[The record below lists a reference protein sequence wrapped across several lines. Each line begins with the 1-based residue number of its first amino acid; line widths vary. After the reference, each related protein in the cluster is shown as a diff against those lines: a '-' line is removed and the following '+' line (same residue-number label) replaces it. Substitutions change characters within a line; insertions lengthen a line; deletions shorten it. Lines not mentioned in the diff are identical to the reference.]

1 MGSKQQ
7 KCFDLFIQNDK
18 KGQTNMK
25 NQHITMPALALRGLV
40 IFPGMILHFDI
51 ARDRSINAV
60 EEAIE
65 HNDRRIF
72 LVTQID
78 EDVDEVAA
86 ENLYKTGVVAE
97 IRQTLNTPDG
107 ARRVLVQGLYT
118 AKLCGI
124 SQDDPFLVSDI
135 TPMPA
140 LSDTLSAAE
149 KTAFIRTIHTEF
161 KQYSEMSP
169 RMPIE
174 LYRGI
179 LAEKDL
185 SKLIDLIVFNVY
197 LRVEDKQALLSCLS
211 LRKRAEL
218 LVKFLAKEVDIV
230 RLEQDINEEVK
241 EALDKNQRE
250 FYLREQMRLF
260 PVSSANLT
268 IRSQKRLNIW
278 TRSKNAVLTRIPKKS

>member
-40 IFPGMILHFDI
+40 IFPSMILHFDI

-149 KTAFIRTIHTEF
+149 KTAFIRTIHT
-161 KQYSEMSP
+161 
-169 RMPIE
+169 
-174 LYRGI
+174 
-179 LAEKDL
+179 
-185 SKLIDLIVFNVY
+185 
-197 LRVEDKQALLSCLS
+197 LS
-211 LRKRAEL
+211 LIHISEPTR
-218 LVKFLAKEVDIV
+218 
-230 RLEQDINEEVK
+230 
-241 EALDKNQRE
+241 
-250 FYLREQMRLF
+250 
-260 PVSSANLT
+260 
-268 IRSQKRLNIW
+268 RS
-278 TRSKNAVLTRIPKKS
+278 

>member
-7 KCFDLFIQNDK
+7 KCFDLFIHNDK

-135 TPMPA
+135 VPMPA

-149 KTAFIRTIHTEF
+149 KR
-161 KQYSEMSP
+161 
-169 RMPIE
+169 
-174 LYRGI
+174 
-179 LAEKDL
+179 
-185 SKLIDLIVFNVY
+185 
-197 LRVEDKQALLSCLS
+197 LLSALS
-211 LRKRAEL
+211 TQNSSSTAKCRPECPLSFTEAYSLKRI
-218 LVKFLAKEVDIV
+218 F
-230 RLEQDINEEVK
+230 Q
-241 EALDKNQRE
+241 
-250 FYLREQMRLF
+250 
-260 PVSSANLT
+260 NLST
-268 IRSQKRLNIW
+268 
-278 TRSKNAVLTRIPKKS
+278 

>member
-107 ARRVLVQGLYT
+107 ARSLYGKAVRHISGRSVSCFGHHSYACTQRYTECRRKNGFYPHYPHRIQAVQ
-118 AKLCGI
+118 
-124 SQDDPFLVSDI
+124 
-135 TPMPA
+135 
-140 LSDTLSAAE
+140 
-149 KTAFIRTIHTEF
+149 R
-161 KQYSEMSP
+161 
-169 RMPIE
+169 
-174 LYRGI
+174 
-179 LAEKDL
+179 
-185 SKLIDLIVFNVY
+185 NVT
-197 LRVEDKQALLSCLS
+197 Q
-211 LRKRAEL
+211 
-218 LVKFLAKEVDIV
+218 
-230 RLEQDINEEVK
+230 
-241 EALDKNQRE
+241 
-250 FYLREQMRLF
+250 
-260 PVSSANLT
+260 
-268 IRSQKRLNIW
+268 
-278 TRSKNAVLTRIPKKS
+278 NAH

>member
-97 IRQTLNTPDG
+97 IRQTLNTPDVCLC
-107 ARRVLVQGLYT
+107 RV
-118 AKLCGI
+118 
-124 SQDDPFLVSDI
+124 
-135 TPMPA
+135 
-140 LSDTLSAAE
+140 
-149 KTAFIRTIHTEF
+149 FIRRSCAAHLRMTRFLFRTSLLCLRSAIH
-161 KQYSEMSP
+161 
-169 RMPIE
+169 
-174 LYRGI
+174 
-179 LAEKDL
+179 
-185 SKLIDLIVFNVY
+185 
-197 LRVEDKQALLSCLS
+197 
-211 LRKRAEL
+211 
-218 LVKFLAKEVDIV
+218 
-230 RLEQDINEEVK
+230 
-241 EALDKNQRE
+241 
-250 FYLREQMRLF
+250 
-260 PVSSANLT
+260 
-268 IRSQKRLNIW
+268 
-278 TRSKNAVLTRIPKKS
+278 

>member
-40 IFPGMILHFDI
+40 IFPSMILHFDI

-107 ARRVLVQGLYT
+107 ARRVRYTECRRKNGFYPHYPHRIQAVQ
-118 AKLCGI
+118 
-124 SQDDPFLVSDI
+124 
-135 TPMPA
+135 
-140 LSDTLSAAE
+140 
-149 KTAFIRTIHTEF
+149 R
-161 KQYSEMSP
+161 
-169 RMPIE
+169 
-174 LYRGI
+174 
-179 LAEKDL
+179 
-185 SKLIDLIVFNVY
+185 NVA
-197 LRVEDKQALLSCLS
+197 Q
-211 LRKRAEL
+211 
-218 LVKFLAKEVDIV
+218 
-230 RLEQDINEEVK
+230 
-241 EALDKNQRE
+241 
-250 FYLREQMRLF
+250 
-260 PVSSANLT
+260 
-268 IRSQKRLNIW
+268 
-278 TRSKNAVLTRIPKKS
+278 NAH

>member
-1 MGSKQQ
+1 
-7 KCFDLFIQNDK
+7 
-18 KGQTNMK
+18 
-25 NQHITMPALALRGLV
+25 MPALALRGLV

-135 TPMPA
+135 TTMPS
-140 LSDTLSAAE
+140 LSDTLSAA
-149 KTAFIRTIHTEF
+149 
-161 KQYSEMSP
+161 
-169 RMPIE
+169 
-174 LYRGI
+174 
-179 LAEKDL
+179 
-185 SKLIDLIVFNVY
+185 
-197 LRVEDKQALLSCLS
+197 
-211 LRKRAEL
+211 
-218 LVKFLAKEVDIV
+218 
-230 RLEQDINEEVK
+230 
-241 EALDKNQRE
+241 
-250 FYLREQMRLF
+250 
-260 PVSSANLT
+260 
-268 IRSQKRLNIW
+268 
-278 TRSKNAVLTRIPKKS
+278 